1 MMYPISTN
9 NILSDDLFT
18 TFINVR
24 CFANRLSGSLLEYL
38 RLITGLSQVWPAECW
53 RLLGGGMR

>member
-24 CFANRLSGSLLEYL
+24 CFATRLSGSLLEYL
-38 RLITGLSQVWPAECW
+38 GLITGLSQFGQLSAGGCW
-53 RLLGGGMR
+53 VAG